1 MNPASNGVKGR
12 NKIMNNIK
20 TNSHGT
26 SNRRKRYLIIIGII
40 IILAGGW
47 FGWNSFKGSNGKV
60 SFRLIYVQKGN
71 VIQTVNATGTVQP
84 LQLIQVG
91 TQVTG
96 PVKKLYVD
104 FNSRVK
110 EGDIVAQI
118 DPAIYETNVTQSKA
132 NLSRSKAG
140 VDQVKANLKLAEK
153 ELARDKEL
161 AAKEL
166 ISKSEL
172 DTAVANRDS
181 LIAQL
186 KSAQASVEQSE
197 SSLQTA
203 QVNLDY
209 TTIKSP
215 VDGIVISRN
224 VDEGQTVVAN
234 YSAQVLFT
242 IATDIKKMQINATVS
257 EADIG
262 KIAVGQVT
270 TFTVDA
276 YQEMEF
282 VGMVVQIRLSPTS
295 VQNVV
300 TYTVIIHSNNPD
312 EKLLPG
318 MTANITFEVA
328 RRINTLKIAN
338 AALRFNPDQ
347 SQIEPQEENTE
358 PKREQRPKREK
369 PIPTT
374 GTQLNTVWIVTETG
388 LLRSLS
394 IVTGI
399 TDGSFTEIVKG
410 NVQEGQG
417 LVTGILAKGEVADN
431 NLVNPFM
438 PQRPGGRRPGR

>member
-1 MNPASNGVKGR
+1 MK
-12 NKIMNNIK
+12 
-20 TNSHGT
+20 
-26 SNRRKRYLIIIGII
+26 KRILIIIGII
-40 IILAGGW
+40 IILS
-47 FGWNSFKGSNGKV
+47 FGWLGFRSIKGGNEKV
-60 SFRLIYVQKGN
+60 SFRLSYVQKGN

-84 LQLIQVG
+84 MQLIQVG

-96 PVKKLYVD
+96 PIKKLNVD
-104 FNSRVK
+104 FNSPVT
-110 EGDIVAQI
+110 EGQIVAQI
-118 DPAIYETNVTQSKA
+118 DPAIYETNVTQAKA

-140 VDQVKANLKLAEK
+140 VEQVKANLMLAEK
-153 ELARDKEL
+153 ELLRDKEL
-161 AAKEL
+161 AAKDL
-166 ISKSEL
+166 ISNSEL
-172 DTAVANRDS
+172 DAAVANRDS

-186 KSAQASVEQSE
+186 KSAEATVEQSE

-242 IATDIKKMQINATVS
+242 IATDIKKMQINATVP

-282 VGMVVQIRLSPTS
+282 VGKVVQIRLSSTT

-300 TYTVIIHSNNPD
+300 TYTVIIHADNPD

-318 MTANITFEVA
+318 MTANITFVVA
-328 RRINTLKIAN
+328 NRTDTLKIAN
-338 AALRFNPDQ
+338 AALRYSPDEAL
-347 SQIEPQEENTE
+347 IEKQEENKPEGILLSSGKMTE
-358 PKREQRPKREK
+358 KDNAPPKREQRPKRER
-369 PIPTT
+369 PASTAGIH
-374 GTQLNTVWIVTETG
+374 LNKVWVVTESG
-388 LLRSLS
+388 LLNSLS
-394 IVTGI
+394 ITTGI
-399 TDGSFTEIVKG
+399 TDGSFTEIVRG
-410 NVQEGQG
+410 NIQEGQG
-417 LVTGILAKGEVADN
+417 VVTGIMAKGEVADKN
-431 NLVNPFM
+431 MVNPFM
-438 PQRPGGRRPGR
+438 PQRPGGGRRVGR